1 MRKSK
6 KAKKAEVEALFI
18 NQQQAAAL
26 IGVTT
31 RTILNWEKENRIHRC
46 PQFKSPRYSVEQL
59 KKLASA
65 A

>member
-1 MRKSK
+1 M
-6 KAKKAEVEALFI
+6 ETVQQIQPLFV